1 MITID
6 PNLRGCGVACW
17 SRGVLQSAT
26 YVKNPRET
34 GRGYYE
40 FSILAQCVVAHVINE
55 EGRLRQ
61 ISRPSIHEGPVIIE
75 MPRVYPGMPKV
86 DLNDLLDVCGVGS
99 AVAAELARMSTHR
112 GLDCTLQT
120 VFPSEWKGTLKK
132 QAMLER
138 IASKLTQEEA
148 PRVQRTNKSDTEDI
162 LDGVGI
168 GLWKLGRLNTKVYPG
183 AER

>member
-1 MITID
+1 M
-6 PNLRGCGVACW
+6 
-17 SRGVLQSAT
+17 LQSAA
-26 YVKNPRET
+26 YVKNPQET
-34 GRGYYE
+34 GRGYFE
-40 FSILAQCVVAHVINE
+40 FAALAQYVVAHVINE
-55 EGRLRQ
+55 EARLRQ
-61 ISRPSIHEGPVIIE
+61 LGRASIHEGPVIIE
-75 MPRVYPGMPKV
+75 MPRVYPGAAKV

-112 GLDCTLQT
+112 GLDCRLQT

-138 IASKLTQEEA
+138 IASKLSPDEQ
-148 PRVQRTNKSDTEDI
+148 RVVQQTNKSDTEDI